1 MLTVLKR
8 YWFLI
13 GLVIVLAAGFLWPHE
28 LAHLGRVEFQSWVV
42 ASVLFLMAL
51 PLDATAMWRAL
62 SRPKAVLLAVFIN
75 FGLLPLTAW
84 GVSFGLRPDLALGL
98 LIVASIPTTQASCAV
113 WTRRAG
119 GNDAVAVMVTV
130 VTNVFCF
137 VFTPFWLTTMTGA
150 DVSANIDP
158 TKMMVDLATVVVLPM
173 FVAQIVRLYRPL
185 GSWAAARKTPL
196 GVLAQTGL
204 LAMVF
209 IGAVQAGLK
218 LSSRVAPLSVS
229 DTVAMLL
236 AVCSVHLAMLYS
248 GFALGKLL
256 GVSWEDRIAVAF
268 SGSQKTL
275 MIGLHL
281 ALSPAFNNG
290 LAMLPMVAYHVCQL
304 LLDAL
309 IAERLR
315 ARQTA
320 TADRPS

>member
-1 MLTVLKR
+1 
-8 YWFLI
+8 
-13 GLVIVLAAGFLWPHE
+13 
-28 LAHLGRVEFQSWVV
+28 
-42 ASVLFLMAL
+42 
-51 PLDATAMWRAL
+51 MWRAL
-62 SRPKAVLLAVFIN
+62 SRPKAVLLAVAIN

-84 GVSFGLRPDLALGL
+84 AVSLAMRPDLALGL

-113 WTRRAG
+113 WTHRAG

-150 DVSANIDP
+150 NVSGNIQP
-158 TKMMVDLATVVVLPM
+158 VKMMLDLALVVVLPM
-173 FVAQIVRLYRPL
+173 VIAQLLRLYRPL
-185 GSWAAARKTPL
+185 GRSATKHKTPL
-196 GVLAQTGL
+196 GVMAQTGL

-218 LSSRVAPLSVS
+218 LASRSTPIGPL
-229 DTVAMLL
+229 DTAAMLA
-236 AVCSVHLAMLYS
+236 AVCFVHVSMLVC
-248 GFALGKLL
+248 GFWLGRVC

-290 LAMLPMVAYHVCQL
+290 LAMLPMVAYHVGQL
-304 LLDAL
+304 LIDAV

-315 ARQTA
+315 NKQAI
-320 TADRPS
+320 

>member
-1 MLTVLKR
+1 MISLMQR

-13 GLVIVLAAGFLWPHE
+13 GLAITLAAGFLRPHE
-28 LAHLGRVEFQSWVV
+28 LASIGRVEFQTWVV
-42 ASVLFLMAL
+42 AGVLFTMAL
-51 PLDATAMWRAL
+51 PLDASAMWRAL
-62 SRPKAVLLAVFIN
+62 SRPKAVMLAVVIN

-84 GVSFGLRPDLALGL
+84 AASHALRPDLAIGL

-137 VFTPFWLTTMTGA
+137 VFTPFWLVTMTGA
-150 DVSANIDP
+150 NVEIDP
-158 TKMMVDLATVVVLPM
+158 VKMMLDLCLVVVLPM
-173 FVAQIVRLYRPL
+173 TIAQLVRLVRPI
-185 GSWAAARKTPL
+185 GAWAIRYKTPL
-196 GVLAQTGL
+196 GVIAQTGL

-218 LSSRVAPLSVS
+218 LSSRVAPLSLP
-229 DTVAMLL
+229 DTVGML
-236 AVCSVHLAMLYS
+236 AVVSGVHLAMLYS
-248 GFALGKLL
+248 GFALGRML
-256 GVSWEDRIAVAF
+256 GVNWEDRIAVAF

-275 MIGLHL
+275 MIGLHI

-309 IAERLR
+309 IAERLKTR
-315 ARQTA
+315 RG
-320 TADRPS
+320 